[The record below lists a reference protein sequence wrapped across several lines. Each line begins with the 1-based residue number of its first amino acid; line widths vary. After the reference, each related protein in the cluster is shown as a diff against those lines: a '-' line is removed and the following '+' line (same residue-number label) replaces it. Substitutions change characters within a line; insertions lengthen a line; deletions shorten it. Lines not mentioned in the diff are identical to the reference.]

1 MDIHPDRSAA
11 VADNKCRG
19 DKPLDCRK
27 ILITVL
33 DNVNKRLGGEATDF
47 SERLLDAGDRGI
59 EEIKEA
65 VVVERDDANLLRH
78 IDSKLPE
85 RADRSKKDGL

>member
-1 MDIHPDRSAA
+1 M
-11 VADNKCRG
+11 
-19 DKPLDCRK
+19 DCRK

-33 DNVNKRLGGEATDF
+33 DNVNKRLGGETTDF
-47 SERLLDAGDRGI
+47 GERLLDAGDRGI

-78 IDSKLPE
+78 IDSKFPE
-85 RADRSKKDGL
+85 RADRSKKDGR